1 MIYSDKDIMD
11 ALDVGT
17 FTIDP
22 RPARD
27 DISPSA
33 VDLRLHNIFTVFDS
47 EDKLEGVDVAVM
59 VGVADTERVVQRYG
73 DTVDIPVGD
82 YLELKPGAFALGY
95 TREHVDLPMNLAA
108 RVEGKSSMARLGI
121 SIHQTAPTIHAD
133 FHGNIRLEIANTGP
147 FTCRLTP
154 GIRVC
159 QLIIEE
165 LKTPAERQLQS
176 QFQNQS
182 PD

>member
-47 EDKLEGVDVAVM
+47 EDKLE
-59 VGVADTERVVQRYG
+59 VADTERVVQRYG

-108 RVEGKSSMARLGI
+108 RVEGKSSLAGWVFPFIRLHQPYMRISTATSGWRLPTLARL
-121 SIHQTAPTIHAD
+121 
-133 FHGNIRLEIANTGP
+133 
-147 FTCRLTP
+147 
-154 GIRVC
+154 RVG
-159 QLIIEE
+159 
-165 LKTPAERQLQS
+165 
-176 QFQNQS
+176 
-182 PD
+182 

>member
-95 TREHVDLPMNLAA
+95 TREHVDLPMNQGGAGRSRYSLPCQG
-108 RVEGKSSMARLGI
+108 RGQELFGPVGYFHSSDCTNHTCGFPRQHPVGDCQHWPVYVSVDPRYTCL
-121 SIHQTAPTIHAD
+121 PAD
-133 FHGNIRLEIANTGP
+133 HRGA
-147 FTCRLTP
+147 
-154 GIRVC
+154 
-159 QLIIEE
+159 
-165 LKTPAERQLQS
+165 
-176 QFQNQS
+176 
-182 PD
+182 

>member
-1 MIYSDKDIMD
+1 MRWTLEPLPLIRVRL
-11 ALDVGT
+11 A
-17 FTIDP
+17 TIFP
-22 RPARD
+22 
-27 DISPSA
+27 PSA

-108 RVEGKSSMARLGI
+108 RVEGKSSLARLGI
-121 SIHQTAPTIHAD
+121 FHSSDCTNHTCGFPRQHPVGDCQHWPVYVSVDPRYTCLPAD
-133 FHGNIRLEIANTGP
+133 HRGA
-147 FTCRLTP
+147 
-154 GIRVC
+154 
-159 QLIIEE
+159 
-165 LKTPAERQLQS
+165 
-176 QFQNQS
+176 
-182 PD
+182 